1 MPYANKIHRSNR
13 KTRPVKQDSSNF
25 NKTWL
30 VPQRYYVDEGPNPVP
45 NPNADPTS
53 WILCN
58 EDQLNDIVLN
68 HVKIIYKN
76 TVSRLVAMGHKE
88 DVALNSVLHNGHC
101 YGSHDLATNVLQNS
115 MAYLDKVDSDHDL
128 KSAFSDLEELEEY
141 SLQSLVSLLLE
152 VRYDLCKGDAMW
164 CLLMSKFHV
173 VKASSIKVPSAN
185 QRPPPLSEFGNE
197 GRSSFPFNGLF
208 CGNETNIQLQRD
220 IEFPKRLDLTP
231 GMKSLLKRNV
241 AMFAAGYRS
250 NLKQMNSQKDFA
262 FPGNNTVSKM
272 DSSSVS
278 GTAVP
283 AGQAGDSHDRDD
295 LNSVLS
301 KFLELKIDIDENL
314 EFVAEDEKEEV
325 IVTLVHQIKDIKK
338 QVKERKDWA
347 HEKAIQAARKL
358 SSDLIELTLFRMER
372 EEFKKWNEKESEL
385 VLDDPTVARLAELED
400 ALKKVS
406 VEVDQAN
413 AAVRDL
419 EMEKAEIKAEL
430 EACKLSASESVANC
444 LQVAKRE
451 KKCLKKLLACEKQ
464 KAKIQQDISYE
475 KQKILEIQ
483 EELDQTKQC
492 AQEAEVMRT
501 EELKVK
507 EEALALIQE
516 ERRSKEAAEADKKR
530 NLKALRL
537 KIEIDFQR
545 RQDDLLRLEQEISSL
560 KASARSANLHHQ
572 SSTLPTSESEDTEPQ
587 RETIHKLLQELDDV
601 KDFSGEEVN
610 GYRQCIICG
619 KDEVSAI
626 FLPCAHQVMCA
637 SCSKEYGRKGKA
649 VCPCCRVP
657 IEQKIRIF
665 GASS

>member
-1 MPYANKIHRSNR
+1 M
-13 KTRPVKQDSSNF
+13 VKQDSSNL
-25 NKTWL
+25 NKKWM
-30 VPQRYYVDEGPNPVP
+30 VPYRYYSDKGPNPVP
-45 NPNADPTS
+45 NPNADPSS
-53 WILCN
+53 WVLCN
-58 EDQLNDIVLN
+58 EEHLKDIALKYI
-68 HVKIIYKN
+68 KIIYKN
-76 TVSRLVAMGHKE
+76 TVSRLVAMGHNE
-88 DVALNSVLHNGHC
+88 DVAVKAVLHNGHC
-101 YGSHDLATNVLQNS
+101 YEVR
-115 MAYLDKVDSDHDL
+115 
-128 KSAFSDLEELEEY
+128 SDL
-141 SLQSLVSLLLE
+141 S
-152 VRYDLCKGDAMW
+152 KGDAMW

-173 VKASSIKVPSAN
+173 VKASGIQVPAAN
-185 QRPPPLSEFGNE
+185 QRPPPLTEFGNE
-197 GRSSFPFNGLF
+197 GGSSFPLNGLF
-208 CGNETNIQLQRD
+208 CGNEMTIQLQRE

-241 AMFAAGYRS
+241 AMFAAGYRTK
-250 NLKQMNSQKDFA
+250 LKQLNSQKDFT
-262 FPGNNTVSKM
+262 FPGNSTVSKM

-278 GTAVP
+278 ETVVP
-283 AGQAGDSHDRDD
+283 GEQASDSQD
-295 LNSVLS
+295 LNDQDDMNTVLS

-325 IVTLVHQIKDIKK
+325 IVTLMHQIKDLKK

-358 SSDLIELTLFRMER
+358 SNDLIELKMSKMER
-372 EEFKKWNEKESEL
+372 EENKKLTEKETEL
-385 VLDDPTVARLAELED
+385 VLDDPTVTRLSELED

-406 VEVDQAN
+406 GQVDQAN
-413 AAVRDL
+413 AAVREL

-451 KKCLKKLLACEKQ
+451 KKCLKKLLAWEKQ

-483 EELDQTKQC
+483 EELAQTKQC

-501 EELKVK
+501 EELKAK
-507 EEALALIQE
+507 EEALALIEE
-516 ERRSKEAAEADKKR
+516 ERRSKEAVEADNKR
-530 NLKALRL
+530 TLKALRL

-545 RQDDLLRLEQEISSL
+545 RKDDLLRLEQEISRL

-572 SSTLPTSESEDTEPQ
+572 SSTLPTSESKDAEPQ
-587 RETIHKLLQELDDV
+587 RETIAKLLQELDDV
-601 KDFSGEEVN
+601 KDFSGEVN

-637 SCSKEYGRKGKA
+637 SCCKEYGRKGKA